1 MDEEELKKLREKKL
15 QEMQERGGQDG
26 VSEEQEQE
34 IENRKKQILRQIMTP
49 EARQRLKNLSM
60 VKPEFTDSIQQQ
72 LIMIAQ
78 SGRIQG
84 KIDDNQLKEILKKA
98 QQDKNKDINI
108 RRK

>member
-1 MDEEELKKLREKKL
+1 MDEEEIKKLREKKL
-15 QEMQERGGQDG
+15 KELQDKGAEG

-34 IENRKKQILRQIMTP
+34 MENRKKQILRKIMTP

-60 VKPEFTDSIQQQ
+60 VKPEFTESIQQQ
-72 LIMIAQ
+72 LIMLAR

-84 KIDDNQLKEILKKA
+84 KIDDDQLKEILKQA
-98 QQDKNKDINI
+98 QGDKKDINI